1 MKNVRKFFA
10 YTVSVRVCVMHVY
23 ECSGASSVVHSL
35 CEIAGVHVCECFFVC
50 LSLMCAQSE
59 RLVQFLCIRNVSTS
73 IFSYGFDNRTK
84 LSICLDCYMKYS
96 TEIPLWCRVRYG
108 RKNPIWNELNESK
121 CSTIANEVKSERA
134 RESRI
139 KSNQK
144 PCTCSSTRCVCIYL
158 YDIAN
163 KKTNYSSKMLKYSR
177 EIASAR
183 VSTMA
188 INVEVNVCFFPIS
201 RAPLYFPI
209 RVESSACVSVLFA
222 MN

>member
-35 CEIAGVHVCECFFVC
+35 CEIAGVHVCECLFVC
-50 LSLMCAQSE
+50 LSLICAQSE

-144 PCTCSSTRCVCIYL
+144 PCTYSSTRCVCAYIYMISQIRKQI
-158 YDIAN
+158 IARKCWN
-163 KKTNYSSKMLKYSR
+163 
-177 EIASAR
+177 I
-183 VSTMA
+183 
-188 INVEVNVCFFPIS
+188 VERS
-201 RAPLYFPI
+201 RARGALLWP
-209 RVESSACVSVLFA
+209 
-222 MN
+222 